1 MSSNVIE
8 LKEQLPGNLEVRQQI
23 MAAEQAMRER
33 PDNLG
38 FTAGEL
44 EHFFAGGTYTRVLHV
59 PAGMVFTGMI
69 HKFDV
74 TSILAQGRLLV
85 GDEFDGGREILAPAV
100 WISPR
105 GVKRLVK
112 VLEDSIWITVH
123 VDPGVRTEEELRAHF
138 VADSYEEVT

>member
-1 MSSNVIE
+1 MSNVIE
-8 LKEQLPGNLEVRQQI
+8 LNDLLPGNLEVRDRI
-23 MAAEQAMRER
+23 MAVDKAIRER
-33 PDNLG
+33 TDNLG

-44 EHFFAGGTYTRVLHV
+44 EHFFAGGTYSRVLHV

-74 TSILAQGRLLV
+74 TSILAQGRMLV
-85 GDEFDGGREILAPAV
+85 GDEFDGAREIVAPAI